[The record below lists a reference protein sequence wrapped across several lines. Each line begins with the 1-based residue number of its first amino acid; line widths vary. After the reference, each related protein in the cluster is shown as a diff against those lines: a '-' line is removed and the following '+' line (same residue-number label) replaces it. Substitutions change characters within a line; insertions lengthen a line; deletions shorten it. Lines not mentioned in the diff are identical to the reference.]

1 MRVSELA
8 DRTRS
13 TTKTIRFYEAEGVLP
28 EPRRLANGY
37 LEYTDDD
44 VCRVRVLVALRSLGL
59 DLAESGRLAQMCSQG
74 RCEDMA
80 DQVEER
86 VAERRASV
94 AAAIAE
100 LQHVDAELANLQ
112 RILATGAPQTSL
124 CLNPVVINEGVAP

>member
-28 EPRRLANGY
+28 APRRLANGY
-37 LEYTDDD
+37 REYTDDD

-59 DLAESGRLAQMCSQG
+59 DLAESGRLAQMCSEG

-80 DQVEER
+80 DQLEDR

-100 LQHVDAELANLQ
+100 LEHVDAELANLQ
-112 RILATGAPQTSL
+112 RVLATGAPQTSL
-124 CLNPVVINEGVAP
+124 CLNPVVMNEGVAP